1 MINFFTGCYRFG
13 DPLNEEADSLQSD
26 DEDHSTGRG
35 EDDSDEFADDEGMS
49 NQEDSSSQEYLD
61 DSNYLDD
68 EESHQDTY
76 SQFLASQGQARI
88 RPKYPGGNYLVI
100 IENRNF
106 LDKIYNY
113 FLCYI
118 P

>member
-1 MINFFTGCYRFG
+1 MDFLNKILGSCFLTYWYTQGLKSVAAGCYRFG
-13 DPLNEEADSLQSD
+13 DPLNEEADSLHSD

-68 EESHQDTY
+68 DDSSHRETY
-76 SQFLASQGQARI
+76 SQFLAPQPPLRI
-88 RPKYPGGNYLVI
+88 RSKYTSGNMQ
-100 IENRNF
+100 
-106 LDKIYNY
+106 
-113 FLCYI
+113 
-118 P
+118 